1 MTWQHKTYNAIRAI
15 KSAQQSLTEAL
26 SHAQKP
32 YLLNSAQF
40 ELNQAIRKLAE
51 AQWRLMQAESYY
63 NIEKESSN
71 NH

>member
-1 MTWQHKTYNAIRAI
+1 MTWQHKSYDAVRAI

-26 SHAQKP
+26 SHTQKP
-32 YLLNSAQF
+32 YLLESAQF

-63 NIEKESSN
+63 NIEKESTRK
-71 NH
+71 